1 MAERAK
7 AVQESFEERQ
17 QDTSEALAQLMQEIE
32 ANERRKQE
40 QAAKGFD
47 GLIYFV
53 YATLLEAGI
62 PQPEAVSQ
70 KIRAA
75 FVEHPSWLRSE
86 KDLRDLR
93 QKITFALYAQE
104 DDLDKVTSTVDHL
117 FTLLMKAQSGQG

>member
-17 QDTSEALAQLMQEIE
+17 KETSGALSELTDIIE

-47 GLIYFV
+47 GLTYFV

-75 FVEHPSWLRSE
+75 FVEHPNWLRSE

-93 QKITFALYAQE
+93 QQITFALLAQE
-104 DDLDKVTSTVDHL
+104 DDLDKVASTVDHL
-117 FTLLMKAQSGQG
+117 FTLLMKAQNS

>member
-17 QDTSEALAQLMQEIE
+17 KDTSEALSELTDIIA

-47 GLIYFV
+47 GLTYFV
-53 YATLLEAGI
+53 YSTLLEAGI

-75 FVEHPSWLRSE
+75 FLEHPNWLRSE

-117 FTLLMKAQSGQG
+117 FTLLIKAQKDL

>member
-1 MAERAK
+1 MPESYEDRQTETADAIAE
-7 AVQESFEERQ
+7 
-17 QDTSEALAQLMQEIE
+17 LMKEID

-47 GLIYFV
+47 GLTYFV
-53 YATLLEAGI
+53 YSTLLEAGI
-62 PQPEAVSQ
+62 SEPEAVSQ
-70 KIRAA
+70 KIKAA
-75 FVEHPSWLRSE
+75 FVEHPNWARSE

-117 FTLLMKAQSGQG
+117 FMLLMKARDLTGLRDL